1 MLTVFIIILNV
12 VIFLLQLS
20 GTISISDFGLI
31 PQFVKGGQF
40 YRLFTSAFLHGSFQ
54 HILANMY
61 SLFNLGYYLEM
72 RYGKKNLFLVSLV
85 SLFTSAIAVTL
96 FSNQTIP
103 TIGYS
108 CVVFGVMWYY
118 FVSVYANDKRI
129 DQNEMYVIVRML
141 LPNIII
147 SLMPGVSAQGHFGG
161 LIGGVLTALILLKRH
176 NW

>member
-1 MLTVFIIILNV
+1 MLTIFIIILNV
-12 VIFLLQLS
+12 AIFLLQLS
-20 GTISISDFGLI
+20 GTVSVSDFGLI
-31 PQFVKGGQF
+31 PQLVKSGQF

-61 SLFNLGYYLEM
+61 SLFNLGSYLEI
-72 RYGKKNLFLVSLV
+72 RYGKRNLFLVSLV
-85 SLFTSAIAVTL
+85 SLFTSAIAVTI

-108 CVVFGVMWYY
+108 GVVFGVMGYY
-118 FVSVYANDKRI
+118 FVSLYSNDKKI
-129 DQNEMYVIVRML
+129 DRNEMYVIARML

-161 LIGGVLTALILLKRH
+161 LVGGVLTALILLRH
-176 NW
+176 HNY